1 MAYPMTPGEND
12 FGKLIAKTGLT
23 TASPLQAAIFNHVD
37 TNLAL
42 LQQGGPVN
50 LVVQAVA
57 GSGKTTTIVAAA
69 KLIPQ
74 GMTALF
80 LAFNVRIAKEL
91 DSKLPDGVES
101 RTLNSLGM
109 KIIGKYINGLI
120 GRRVEVNGTGKVWK
134 IIRKLY
140 SRHEVDN
147 HGTDVNW
154 LVGMCKSLGIA
165 PSAVAAELEMVSL
178 NGRDDSDE
186 SFEGILEHFD
196 HHIDFEYRRTVFR
209 MTREVLAHS
218 CEDLSV
224 IDYNDQKY
232 LAVCLRP
239 GGKPMN
245 TFPFQVVMV
254 DEVQDVNDVDIAL
267 IDLATTRVQK
277 HCIRRYGVS
286 MVIGVGDE
294 NQAVYGF
301 RGADTEAVSKFR
313 AHFDAIDLPLSIT
326 YRCAAA
332 IVRCAQEIYPTIQ
345 AAPNAIEG
353 EVNRAVGEFDHTLF
367 SPGDDMIV
375 CRNNAPTIELA
386 YKLIAR
392 RVPVFVAGRDIGKN
406 LLAVVE
412 KIDATT
418 TVELVEGLEKWYENQ
433 YGVIVRKDPDDE
445 SAIERLN
452 DRRDTIMVFVNSNV
466 DGRAASVIEAIK
478 DLFHTE
484 VTQKEEDFEQQAS
497 RGKVVLS
504 SMHRA
509 KGLEADRVF
518 ILDHGLMYRFA
529 KPGTWQYTQEKNLD
543 YVARTR
549 PKKYLGFI
557 GSDNWKKAA

>member
-12 FGKLIAKTGLT
+12 FGRLIARTGLT
-23 TASPLQAAIFNHVD
+23 TASPFQAAIFNHVD

-42 LQQGGPVN
+42 IQQGGPVN

-57 GSGKTTTIVAAA
+57 GSGKTTTIVSAA

-74 GMTALF
+74 TMTALF
-80 LAFNVRIAKEL
+80 LAFNTDIAREL
-91 DSKLPDGVES
+91 GNKLPDGVES
-101 RTLNSLGM
+101 RTLNSLGL
-109 KIIGKYINGLI
+109 KIIGKYIKGLT
-120 GRRVEVNGTGKVWK
+120 GTWPEMDASKVWK
-134 IIRKLY
+134 IIRNLY

-147 HGTDVNW
+147 HGVDVNW
-154 LVGMCKSLGIA
+154 LVGMCKSLGIV
-165 PSAVAAELEMVSL
+165 PSSVADDLELVSL

-209 MTREVLAHS
+209 MTREVLSHS
-218 CEDLSV
+218 CQDLSV
-224 IDYNDQKY
+224 LDFNDQKY
-232 LAVCLRP
+232 LPVVLRP
-239 GGKPMN
+239 SSRPLN

-267 IDLATTRVQK
+267 IDMVTTRVQK
-277 HCIRRYGVS
+277 QAQRRYGMS

-301 RGADTEAVSKFR
+301 RGADTQAVSKFR

-412 KIDATT
+412 RIEADT
-418 TVELVEGLEKWYENQ
+418 TVELVEGLETWYEKQ
-433 YGVIVRKDPDDE
+433 YTVIVRKDPDDE
-445 SAIERLN
+445 GAIERLN
-452 DRRDTIMVFVNSNV
+452 DRRDTIMVFVNSNT
-466 DGRAASVIEAIK
+466 DGRAATVVQDIK

-484 VTQKEEDFEQQAS
+484 AKGNEDNYNKRAS
-497 RGKVVLS
+497 QGKVVLS
-504 SMHRA
+504 SMHKA

-518 ILDHGLMYRFA
+518 ILDYGLMYRFA
-529 KPGTWQYTQEKNLD
+529 KPGSWQYTQEKNLD

-557 GSDNWKKAA
+557 GSDDWKKAA